1 MKYPSIKG
9 EIKKNKK
16 YFDDIL
22 LDIHNEKDNIQKIQ
36 IIKNATNFATSNQI
50 GMFNSPLIEE
60 ELIDISKSIKC
71 DIDNDYTEGTFLHI
85 FTKCYCTGGH
95 TRICEK
101 WIKYSPNDEIHSV
114 ALINQGNNK
123 IPQNLINHIQD
134 KNGELIILEGDDI
147 NKSQKLRKISSKFDK
162 IILHTHMDDPT
173 PILAFGNKDFKRPVI
188 FFNHGDHLFWIGVS
202 ISDIVVNLRKFA
214 EKINLKCRGVRSNF
228 LLPIPI
234 ENVKLNKN
242 LDDIS
247 KIKSDLGFNLQSKV
261 IITMAS
267 SYKYK
272 SFGNYNFIKT
282 ISEVL
287 SKNKQLCFLAIGL
300 NNKEKGWQKLT
311 NKYQNRV
318 KMLGLIDSNEISQ
331 YIQISDIGL
340 DSFPF
345 SSFTSL
351 LDIGKYNIPCFS
363 LKTPINDIDVFTK
376 SRIIC
381 KDQEELVSRIDNF
394 LQKNIL
400 DQNFYQE
407 IKQNHFKNS
416 FTNNINKLYQ
426 KTPKYHTIQSF
437 SEDRQPPEFNDIKNF
452 VFEMQRVNKKTHTP
466 FFKKIKAYIAK
477 LVNKNI
483 KNV

>member
-1 MKYPSIKG
+1 MKYPSIKD
-9 EIKKNKK
+9 EIKRNKK

-22 LDIHNEKDNIQKIQ
+22 LDLHNEKDNIQKIQ
-36 IIKNATNFATSNQI
+36 IIKNATNFATSHQI
-50 GMFNSPLIEE
+50 GIFNSPLIEE
-60 ELIDISKSIKC
+60 SLIDISKFIKC
-71 DIDNDYTEGTFLHI
+71 NIDNDYNRNTFLHI

-114 ALINQGNNK
+114 ILINQENDK
-123 IPQNLINHIQD
+123 IPQNLISDIKD
-134 KNGELIILEGDDI
+134 KNGKLIILEGDDI
-147 NKSQKLRKISSKFDK
+147 KKAQELRKISSKFEK
-162 IILHTHMDDPT
+162 IILHTHMDDPI
-173 PILAFGNKDFKRPVI
+173 PILAFGNTDFKRPVI

-202 ISDIVVNLRKFA
+202 ISDIVVNLRTFA
-214 EKINLKCRGVRSNF
+214 EKINLKCRDVRNNF

-242 LDDIS
+242 LDDIN

-261 IITMAS
+261 IITMARG
-267 SYKYK
+267 YKYK
-272 SFGNYNFIKT
+272 SFGNYNFIDNIST
-282 ISEVL
+282 IL
-287 SKNKQLCFLAIGL
+287 DKNKNSCLLVIGP
-300 NNKEKGWQKLT
+300 NDREKDWKKLT

-318 KMLGLIDSNEISQ
+318 KILGLIDNNKINQ
-331 YIQISDIGL
+331 YIQIADIGL

-351 LDIGKYNIPCFS
+351 LDIGKYNVPCFS
-363 LKTPINDIDVFTK
+363 LKTPINDIDAFTK

-381 KDQEELVSRIDNF
+381 KDQEELVNRIDNF
-394 LQKNIL
+394 LQNDIL

-416 FTNNINKLYQ
+416 FTNNIHQLCQ

-437 SEDRQPPEFNDIKNF
+437 SEDHQPPEFNDIKNF
-452 VFEMQRVNKKTHTP
+452 VFEMQRINKKNKKP
-466 FFKKIKAYIAK
+466 LFKKIKAYIIK

-483 KNV
+483 K